1 MDVHDRARSQESAPV
16 HVAPLRPMRVILG
29 EEVVELGGLVVEG
42 AVGCR
47 ASRVR
52 MRSRR
57 EADERQRLR
66 KRKKSGRAK
75 HGGKAGVAYGRSS
88 TARAGPGSG
97 TRSTREEEAE
107 EEQGEEEEQAAKST
121 EEGDAEGSARS

>member
-1 MDVHDRARSQESAPV
+1 
-16 HVAPLRPMRVILG
+16 MRVILG

-52 MRSRR
+52 HEKQARGRR
-57 EADERQRLR
+57 EEEVEEAEEQD
-66 KRKKSGRAK
+66 AK

-88 TARAGPGSG
+88 TARARP
-97 TRSTREEEAE
+97 RSATREEEAE
-107 EEQGEEEEQAAKST
+107 EEQGEEEAG
-121 EEGDAEGSARS
+121 EEGAHGVGGRLAEGGKVVVSILA

>member
-1 MDVHDRARSQESAPV
+1 
-16 HVAPLRPMRVILG
+16 MRVILG

-52 MRSRR
+52 HEKQARGRR
-57 EADERQRLR
+57 EEEVEEAEEQD
-66 KRKKSGRAK
+66 AK

-107 EEQGEEEEQAAKST
+107 EEQGEEEEQAAKH
-121 EEGDAEGSARS
+121 GRARGRKGVRARS